1 MARQSLA
8 TREGQSSRRRT
19 RRQRLGKFAVVVAVL
34 ALLAG
39 ATPAAAEDYDSK
51 RSGHPLRILAY
62 VVHPVGVIL
71 DWLIFRPAHWIGSHE
86 PIKTLVGQEK

>member
-1 MARQSLA
+1 MARQSMA
-8 TREGQSSRRRT
+8 RCEGQSSPHIR
-19 RRQRLGKFAVVVAVL
+19 RRQRLGKFTVVVAAL
-34 ALLAG
+34 AILAG

-51 RSGHPLRILAY
+51 RAGHPLRILAY